1 MNKKTSIFCLIV
13 LLFVSFLFCSYFE
26 SHYTREVKV
35 CRVEQDIIIFTDTQG
50 NFWEWE
56 KKENGDSFIMGES
69 VKLKMFNNYTINEST
84 DDVITKVVKMNI
96 DK

>member
-1 MNKKTSIFCLIV
+1 
-13 LLFVSFLFCSYFE
+13 
-26 SHYTREVKV
+26 
-35 CRVEQDIIIFTDTQG
+35 
-50 NFWEWE
+50 
-56 KKENGDSFIMGES
+56 MGES